1 MSIKKENSQM
11 ADKDGNP
18 MIGNV
23 QDAVA
28 DAGAAG
34 GSYDPT
40 EVNAI
45 RTAVNGALAA
55 LRAHGL
61 IKDS

>member
-1 MSIKKENSQM
+1 MAVDKEKSQL
-11 ADKDGNP
+11 ADKNGVP
-18 MIGNV
+18 LIGEA

-34 GSYDPT
+34 GTYDQA